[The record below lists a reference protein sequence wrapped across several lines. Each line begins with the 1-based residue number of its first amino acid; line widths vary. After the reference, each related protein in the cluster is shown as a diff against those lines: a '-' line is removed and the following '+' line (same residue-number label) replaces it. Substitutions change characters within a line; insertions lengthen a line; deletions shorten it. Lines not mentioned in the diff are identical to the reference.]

1 MVEDVL
7 TGQLF
12 LLVFQY
18 GVIMTNDI
26 ARTYLNLNM
35 LGIACTYLNLNM
47 SDITL
52 SFRFTPPLD
61 VHFKPSIINHRT
73 TSRWHSYDSPTLVLS
88 V

>member
-1 MVEDVL
+1 
-7 TGQLF
+7 
-12 LLVFQY
+12 
-18 GVIMTNDI
+18 MTNDI

-47 SDITL
+47 PDITL

-73 TSRWHSYDSPTLVLS
+73 TSLAFILFTNTSLVC
-88 V
+88 VIV